1 LLELGLR
8 HVRDGARNVIRRA
21 YYDRINELGRAG
33 IKFNFICPVTFKLR
47 NLATFASKVSD
58 ALESF
63 EGPNEPDLRLGSDW
77 PNIVRSFQQLLYKTV
92 KGNSLLS
99 KFPVLGP
106 SIVRNQDQLGDISAF
121 LDYGNYHIYSG
132 GDNPGLTGENRSI
145 PEKLKNAAINSGA
158 KPVFVT
164 EMGYHNAVNS
174 THPIKGVPEAVSGKY
189 VPRSYLLHFNHG
201 VLGVYNYELID
212 EGTDPLDIENN
223 FGLLRID
230 GSPKP
235 AFITLKNLISL
246 LKDPGPSFTPS
257 SLDYSLSGATSNVRK
272 TLLQKRDGRFY
283 LILWLEKPCYNPST
297 KELITVPSQQVTLD
311 LITPISKAV
320 VYLPQDSTSGTTKA
334 LAAVVP
340 QFLVLNVPDHPIV
353 VELTPNTATTA
364 TVSGGTGLKGEYYDN
379 QNFTNLKLTRTD
391 ATVNFNW
398 GSGSPHSSIGAD
410 TFSVRWTGQ
419 VQPRY
424 SETYK
429 FYTVS
434 DDGVRLWVNGVLLID
449 NWKAHPPTEDSGTIA
464 LTAGQKYSI
473 KMEHYEGTGG
483 TQSKLLWSSPSQA
496 KEIIPQSRLYC

>member
-1 LLELGLR
+1 VIYSAPSIFVTKVSPKVSPRQAYSADSFVDSIGTNLHLTNRKGIYYTDYDTIIKPKLLELGLR

-320 VYLPQDSTSGTTKA
+320 VYLPQDSTSGT
-334 LAAVVP
+334 VRSIS
-340 QFLVLNVPDHPIV
+340 QQQLVLNVPDHPLV
-353 VELTPNTATTA
+353 VEL
-364 TVSGGTGLKGEYYDN
+364 
-379 QNFTNLKLTRTD
+379 
-391 ATVNFNW
+391 
-398 GSGSPHSSIGAD
+398 
-410 TFSVRWTGQ
+410 
-419 VQPRY
+419 
-424 SETYK
+424 
-429 FYTVS
+429 
-434 DDGVRLWVNGVLLID
+434 
-449 NWKAHPPTEDSGTIA
+449 
-464 LTAGQKYSI
+464 
-473 KMEHYEGTGG
+473 
-483 TQSKLLWSSPSQA
+483 
-496 KEIIPQSRLYC
+496 IPD